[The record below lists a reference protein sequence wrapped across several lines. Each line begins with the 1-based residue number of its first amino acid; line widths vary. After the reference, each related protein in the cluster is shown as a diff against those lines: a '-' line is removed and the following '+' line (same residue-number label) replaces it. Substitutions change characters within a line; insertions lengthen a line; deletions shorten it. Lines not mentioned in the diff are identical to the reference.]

1 MTPNPHD
8 RKENHNF
15 GRFLP
20 ISPTRILI
28 NTVVFHGSLSDYK
41 MINELLVTL
50 TAAAHLMGKFPPPT
64 TFLTCSKRLHATAR
78 TRCLIIM
85 NRYIV
90 LYKTTLHVRGEAMQ
104 RKECRHPADGL
115 IRYA

>member
-28 NTVVFHGSLSDYK
+28 NTGIFHGSLSNYK

-50 TAAAHLMGKFPPPT
+50 TAAAHLMGKFPLLLPFSP
-64 TFLTCSKRLHATAR
+64 AR
-78 TRCLIIM
+78 SA
-85 NRYIV
+85 Y
-90 LYKTTLHVRGEAMQ
+90 MQ
-104 RKECRHPADGL
+104 PREHGV
-115 IRYA
+115 